1 MNPIAIC
8 AIGTSQLIR
17 SCAPVSQMP
26 RPKGGASEEPR
37 GGKGSSRAA
46 SSSQS
51 RFAEAWAVGDYT
63 SQLKDSSGDDDDN
76 EDEGGGPST
85 RRPAA
90 AGSCDVKL
98 AMWDLGQC
106 DRKRCTGTRLVHQG
120 LVKELKLGEG
130 GEWACA
136 GCGEGEKCW
145 VGRAW

>member
-1 MNPIAIC
+1 
-8 AIGTSQLIR
+8 
-17 SCAPVSQMP
+17 MP
-26 RPKGGASEEPR
+26 RPKGASEEPR
-37 GGKGSSRAA
+37 GGKGGSRAA

-63 SQLKDSSGDDDDN
+63 SQLKDSSGDDDDY
-76 EDEGGGPST
+76 EDGAGGPSSTSTT